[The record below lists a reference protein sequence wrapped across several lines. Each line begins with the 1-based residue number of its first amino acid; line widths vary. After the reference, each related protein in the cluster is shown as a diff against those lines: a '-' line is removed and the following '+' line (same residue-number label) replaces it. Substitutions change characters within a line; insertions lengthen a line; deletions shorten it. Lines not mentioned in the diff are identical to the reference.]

1 MVLFS
6 TGPALFSILNSES
19 TLSSFSPVRKTIQ
32 RGSSGRSV
40 LRVLGGQTA
49 PSPSVPLPCTQSTHL
64 VLERSN
70 PFPVLAAP
78 SKLAAPLSSEFLLA
92 LLGLFC
98 SQVHQ
103 TTSPML
109 TSSCSHIDPDSM
121 QVL

>member
-1 MVLFS
+1 MDHTNKVEVGVVSL
-6 TGPALFSILNSES
+6 
-19 TLSSFSPVRKTIQ
+19 K
-32 RGSSGRSV
+32 
-40 LRVLGGQTA
+40 
-49 PSPSVPLPCTQSTHL
+49 PLPPQEEEEVVVEEVEVVEVVVERQQQQEQEQIGMDRMVKQSL

-109 TSSCSHIDPDSM
+109 ASSCSHIDPDSM